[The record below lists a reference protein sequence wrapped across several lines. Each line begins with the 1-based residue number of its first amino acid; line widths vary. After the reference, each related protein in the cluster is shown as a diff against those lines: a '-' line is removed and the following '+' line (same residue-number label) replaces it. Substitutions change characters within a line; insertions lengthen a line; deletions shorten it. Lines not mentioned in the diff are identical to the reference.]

1 MKATKNTRPVIV
13 GLFIII
19 GIAILVLAVFTLG
32 GQKKTFVKGFTVNT
46 VFDDVN
52 GLVAGDN
59 VWLSGVKIGTVKK
72 ITFLPNSKVLV
83 SMTLQQSLEK
93 NIHKDALAKI
103 GSDGLIGN
111 KIVVI
116 TGGTGAAPIVK
127 DGDYLTMQKVI
138 STDEML
144 NTLQANNKNLLAITG
159 SFARISHNIDSGKG
173 TLASLINDE
182 STSRK
187 INASLGSLQSAM
199 SNLQSAT
206 QRSKAVIDNLNE
218 FTAKLNTKGSLADQ
232 LTTDTTMYPM
242 LKGTITQLRDIA
254 MTAGQATDNLKHAT
268 DNLNDTSSV
277 PGVILKDKQ
286 TAASLKQ
293 TILNLETSSYNL
305 NEDLRAAQ
313 HNFLLRGYFKKK
325 NKNKLQTT
333 Q

>member
-32 GQKKTFVKGFTVNT
+32 GQKKTFVKGFTVNA

-52 GLVAGDN
+52 GLVSGNN

-72 ITFLPNSKVLV
+72 ITFLANSKVLV

-173 TLASLINDE
+173 ALASLINDE

-199 SNLQSAT
+199 SNLQSVT

-232 LTTDTTMYPM
+232 LTTDTTMFTV
-242 LKGTITQLRDIA
+242 LKGTVTQLRDVAI
-254 MTAGQATDNLKHAT
+254 TAGQATDNLKHAT
-268 DNLNDTSSV
+268 DNLNDTATA
-277 PGVILKDKQ
+277 PGMLLKDKQ

-293 TILNLETSSYNL
+293 TIFNLETSSYNL
-305 NEDLRAAQ
+305 NEDLKAAQ

-325 NKNKLQTT
+325 NKNKQ
-333 Q
+333 